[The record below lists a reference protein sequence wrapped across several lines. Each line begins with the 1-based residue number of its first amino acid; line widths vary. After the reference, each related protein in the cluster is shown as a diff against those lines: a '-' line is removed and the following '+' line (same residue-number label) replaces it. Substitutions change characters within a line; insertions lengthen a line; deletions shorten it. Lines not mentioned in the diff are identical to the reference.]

1 MKRIVALSLIPTA
14 ALAHEGDHSHGGF
27 FGNLRHLLTEPDHLA
42 MMATAV
48 LLVGVLVWLRKGRS
62 E

>member
-1 MKRIVALSLIPTA
+1 MKSIVALSLIPTA

-27 FGNLRHLLTEPDHLA
+27 FGNLIHLFTQADHLA

-48 LLVGVLVWLRKGRS
+48 AIVGLLLWLRKGPAQ
-62 E
+62 